1 MGLQWQSPNG
11 GLFTSDMQ
19 GYFWQ
24 CLFWVITQAAPLLM
38 IMFAASLVYLIIWL
52 VRKAVTS
59 ANAEDGTYTN
69 DFEEDD

>member
-11 GLFTSDMQ
+11 GLFDSAEQ
-19 GYFWQ
+19 AYFWQ
-24 CLFWVITQAAPLLM
+24 CLMWVITQAAPLLM
-38 IMFAASLVYLIIWL
+38 IMFAASLVGLVIWF

-59 ANAEDGTYTN
+59 ANADDGTYTN